1 MKDLSIL
8 DSLITGRVEPH
19 IYAFTTNTIPN
30 YLKVGDTYR
39 PVSKRLSE
47 WREYFPNL
55 EQKFEG
61 SARITDDVY
70 FRDFAV
76 HYFLESEK
84 HRTRLAETDLPEGV
98 YYSREFFR
106 EATVGDVEE
115 AISDINDDYHSKSG
129 KYHYYDATTQLPT
142 TEKYASTGMWFPRP
156 NQQATIDAFK
166 RAVANGR
173 THLLMYAVMRFG
185 KSFTSMCC
193 AKEMGAKLVVVVS
206 AKADVR
212 DEWCK
217 TVESAENFRNE
228 YEFFSSA
235 DLENN
240 YSIITDTLDHPTDP
254 KKVVVFLTLQDL
266 QGENIKDKH
275 AQIFGRKIDL
285 LLVDETHFGARAE
298 KYGAVLRASQG
309 EKLSKEEKYA
319 VEDILESTKEFDVNV
334 TVHLSGTP
342 YRILMSDE
350 FDREQDLIAFYQFTD
365 IVREQE
371 EWDRDNFSK
380 DEPKEEWENP
390 YFGFPQMIRFAFNP
404 NESARKRMAA
414 LRESG
419 MSDAFSALFKPK
431 SVGRAEDGS
440 HKLFVHEQEI
450 LELLEVID
458 GSKEDEELLGFLDYD
473 KIKDGKMCRH
483 IVVVLPYCASCDALE
498 SLIRGNADKF
508 KNLNDYEIINIS
520 GVDNPNR
527 YKKPSDIKRA
537 ISACEAQDKKTITL
551 TVNRM
556 LTGSTVPEW
565 DTMLFLKDTASP
577 QEYDQAVFRL
587 QNQYIKTFVG
597 ENGETIKFNMK
608 PQTLLV
614 DFDPDRVFV
623 MQEQKAQVYNV
634 NTDEAGNSKLR
645 ERIEEELRISPVIVM
660 NKDKIV
666 QITATDILKAVSEYS
681 KTRGVAEETVE
692 IPVDMSLLD
701 IAAIRAAI
709 ERENELGS
717 KAGLTIKGADGDG
730 DDMDTPDDTAP
741 TDTTEATGTPTGTDT
756 QTDEPSTD
764 TTQTEEKAK
773 DAVKQF
779 RSYYARIL
787 FFAFLTKNTVISL
800 SDIINCIDEPNN
812 ARIAR
817 NLGISKVVL
826 EGMLAHADKFVLS
839 RLDYKIHNLNQLSH
853 DDSVE
858 PITRASV
865 SVQKFGKL
873 GESEVITPKHICKD
887 MIDMIDDADLRA
899 VMDRGNKAL
908 DIAGK
913 AGEFALA
920 VFEKYIALGYDKE
933 ALKDA
938 IYTIPTSGITYEFT
952 RMIYEILGLNVDNIA
967 SKFTSY
973 SLLEIKDEDGDI
985 DYTKIAALLRQNKPF
1000 DSITMND
1007 EITEGDEIVNFD
1019 VVVGNPP
1026 YQENI
1031 GGQSNRSL
1039 SKQLYPTMMQMA
1051 ITINPKHLTMI
1062 TPSRWFTGN
1071 AQDRSFVK
1079 LREFVREHNH
1089 FRKITNFLSSSDVF
1103 DGVSVPGGVNY
1114 FLFEPDYSGA
1124 ITFKEVQQKTETCV
1138 ERPLFEDGLEVILPM
1153 NRMISILQKVR
1164 ASDFVSMEEIVTGR
1178 NPFGIPA
1185 NDADLNKEMVEAQD
1199 ESHEISI
1206 LCAYEKI
1213 QFVSRELI
1221 TRNSS
1226 LCDHWKVFTSKM
1238 NGGAGTLLDGKQV
1251 AILGRTFVMGPG
1263 SICSNTLLAVG
1274 DFDNQTEAENLNKYM
1289 NTKFFRFM
1297 LGIKKIAQVLTS
1309 NIYSFVPQQ
1318 NFKNNSDI
1326 TWANGLSDID
1336 KQLYAKYG
1344 LEEEE
1349 IAFIESMIKPME

>member
-61 SARITDDVY
+61 SAKITEDVY

-84 HRTRLAETDLPEGV
+84 RRIRLEPTDLPEGV

-115 AISDINDDYHSKSG
+115 AIADINDDYHSKTG
-129 KYHYYDATTQLPT
+129 RYHYYDAKTQLPT

-212 DEWCK
+212 DEWRK
-217 TVESAENFRNE
+217 TVESAENFRND

-240 YSIITDTLDHPTDP
+240 YSIVTDTLNHPTEP

-275 AQIFGRKIDL
+275 AQIFGRNIDL

-319 VEDILESTKEFDVNV
+319 VEDILESTKELDVNV

-371 EWDRDNFSK
+371 EWDRENFAK

-419 MSDAFSALFKPK
+419 MSDAFSSLFKPK
-431 SVGRAEDGS
+431 SVVKADNGN

-450 LELLEVID
+450 LDLLEVID

-483 IVVVLPYCASCDALE
+483 IVIVLPYCASCDALE
-498 SLIRGNADKF
+498 ALIRNNTDKF
-508 KNLNDYEIINIS
+508 KNLNGYEIINIS

-527 YKKPSDIKRA
+527 YKKPSDIKRT
-537 ISACEAQDKKTITL
+537 ISACEAEGKKTITL

-565 DTMLFLKDTASP
+565 DTMLFLKDTSSP

-587 QNQYIKTFVG
+587 QNQYIKTFVD

-634 NTDEAGNSKLR
+634 NTDEAGNRKLR

-660 NKDKIV
+660 NKDRIV

-681 KTRGVAEETVE
+681 KSRGVAEETVE

-717 KAGLTIKGADGDG
+717 KAGLTIKSADGDG
-730 DDMDTPDDTAP
+730 DDMDTPEDDEP
-741 TDTTEATGTPTGTDT
+741 TDTTGATGTHTGTDT
-756 QTDEPSTD
+756 PTDEPAD
-764 TTQTEEKAK
+764 TAQAEEKTK

-800 SDIINCIDEPNN
+800 SDIIDCIDEPNN

-817 NLGISKVVL
+817 NLGISKTVL

-865 SVQKFGKL
+865 SVQKFG
-873 GESEVITPKHICKD
+873 I
-887 MIDMIDDADLRA
+887 
-899 VMDRGNKAL
+899 
-908 DIAGK
+908 
-913 AGEFALA
+913 
-920 VFEKYIALGYDKE
+920 
-933 ALKDA
+933 
-938 IYTIPTSGITYEFT
+938 
-952 RMIYEILGLNVDNIA
+952 
-967 SKFTSY
+967 
-973 SLLEIKDEDGDI
+973 
-985 DYTKIAALLRQNKPF
+985 
-1000 DSITMND
+1000 
-1007 EITEGDEIVNFD
+1007 
-1019 VVVGNPP
+1019 
-1026 YQENI
+1026 
-1031 GGQSNRSL
+1031 
-1039 SKQLYPTMMQMA
+1039 
-1051 ITINPKHLTMI
+1051 
-1062 TPSRWFTGN
+1062 
-1071 AQDRSFVK
+1071 
-1079 LREFVREHNH
+1079 
-1089 FRKITNFLSSSDVF
+1089 
-1103 DGVSVPGGVNY
+1103 
-1114 FLFEPDYSGA
+1114 
-1124 ITFKEVQQKTETCV
+1124 
-1138 ERPLFEDGLEVILPM
+1138 
-1153 NRMISILQKVR
+1153 
-1164 ASDFVSMEEIVTGR
+1164 
-1178 NPFGIPA
+1178 
-1185 NDADLNKEMVEAQD
+1185 
-1199 ESHEISI
+1199 
-1206 LCAYEKI
+1206 
-1213 QFVSRELI
+1213 
-1221 TRNSS
+1221 
-1226 LCDHWKVFTSKM
+1226 
-1238 NGGAGTLLDGKQV
+1238 
-1251 AILGRTFVMGPG
+1251 
-1263 SICSNTLLAVG
+1263 
-1274 DFDNQTEAENLNKYM
+1274 
-1289 NTKFFRFM
+1289 
-1297 LGIKKIAQVLTS
+1297 
-1309 NIYSFVPQQ
+1309 
-1318 NFKNNSDI
+1318 
-1326 TWANGLSDID
+1326 
-1336 KQLYAKYG
+1336 
-1344 LEEEE
+1344 
-1349 IAFIESMIKPME
+1349 

>member
-8 DSLITGRVEPH
+8 DCLITGRVEPH

-61 SARITDDVY
+61 SARITDNVY

-115 AISDINDDYHSKSG
+115 AIADIHDDYESKSG
-129 KYHYYDATTQLPT
+129 RYHYYDYKTQLPT

-156 NQQATIDAFK
+156 NQQATINTFK

-212 DEWCK
+212 DEWRK

-275 AQIFGRKIDL
+275 TQIFGRKIDL

-431 SVGRAEDGS
+431 SVGRADDGS

-483 IVVVLPYCASCDALE
+483 IVIVLPYCASCDALE
-498 SLIRGNADKF
+498 ALIRNNADKF
-508 KNLNDYEIINIS
+508 KNLNGYEIINIS

-527 YKKPSDIKRA
+527 YKKPGDIKRA
-537 ISACEAQDKKTITL
+537 ISACEAQGKKTITL

-565 DTMLFLKDTASP
+565 DTMLFLKDTSSP

-587 QNQYIKTFVG
+587 QNQYIKTFVD

-614 DFDPDRVFV
+614 DFDPDRVFY

-692 IPVDMSLLD
+692 IPVDMSLLNID
-701 IAAIRAAI
+701 AIRAAI
-709 ERENELGS
+709 ERENKLGS

-730 DDMDTPDDTAP
+730 DDMDTPEDDEL
-741 TDTTEATGTPTGTDT
+741 TDTTGATGTPTGTNT
-756 QTDEPSTD
+756 PTDEPATD
-764 TTQTEEKAK
+764 TTQAEEKTK

-800 SDIINCIDEPNN
+800 SDIIDCIDEPNN

-826 EGMLAHADKFVLS
+826 QGMLENADKFVLS

-858 PITRASV
+858 PIKRASV

-899 VMDRGNKAL
+899 VMDGGSKVL

-913 AGEFALA
+913 AGEFALV

-973 SLLEIKDEDGDI
+973 SLLEVKDEDGDI
-985 DYTKIAALLRQNKPF
+985 DYAKIAALLRQNKPF

-1019 VVVGNPP
+1019 VVLGNPP
-1026 YQENI
+1026 YQVSDGGAQASARPIYHNFVDISKKVEPSFMSLIMPTRWYAGGKGLDEFRNDMLNDTSIAELHDFLHPEEVFPDTNNRGGVCYLLWDHKNTDENSDVRVVSHQGEGVITTATRKLKYRDLDIFIRYSQAIDILEKIFADEDIDTLNNHISAAKAFGFRTFFINDPKFRKTNSGLKNPVVCYGRGGNVGYVEDEEITSHREWIGNWKVYVPESNNI
-1031 GGQSNRSL
+1031 GTELNDDNQN
-1039 SKQLYPTMMQMA
+1039 
-1051 ITINPKHLTMI
+1051 
-1062 TPSRWFTGN
+1062 
-1071 AQDRSFVK
+1071 SFV
-1079 LREFVREHNH
+1079 
-1089 FRKITNFLSSSDVF
+1089 
-1103 DGVSVPGGVNY
+1103 
-1114 FLFEPDYSGA
+1114 GA
-1124 ITFKEVQQKTETCV
+1124 PKTICTETYLV
-1138 ERPLFEDGLEVILPM
+1138 VG
-1153 NRMISILQKVR
+1153 
-1164 ASDFVSMEEIVTGR
+1164 
-1178 NPFGIPA
+1178 
-1185 NDADLNKEMVEAQD
+1185 ADLNLNEEMANNLSEYLRTRFARFLL
-1199 ESHEISI
+1199 SLAKISQHGTGKT
-1206 LCAYEKI
+1206 Y
-1213 QFVSRELI
+1213 QFVPVQDFSRAWTDE
-1221 TRNSS
+1221 
-1226 LCDHWKVFTSKM
+1226 D
-1238 NGGAGTLLDGKQV
+1238 
-1251 AILGRTFVMGPG
+1251 
-1263 SICSNTLLAVG
+1263 
-1274 DFDNQTEAENLNKYM
+1274 
-1289 NTKFFRFM
+1289 
-1297 LGIKKIAQVLTS
+1297 
-1309 NIYSFVPQQ
+1309 
-1318 NFKNNSDI
+1318 
-1326 TWANGLSDID
+1326 
-1336 KQLYAKYG
+1336 LYAKYG
-1344 LEEEE
+1344 LTEEE

>member
-76 HYFLESEK
+76 HYFLEAEK
-84 HRTRLAETDLPEGV
+84 HRIRLQETDLPEGV

-106 EATVGDVEE
+106 EATVGDVKD
-115 AISDINDDYHSKSG
+115 AIADIHDDYASKSG

-142 TEKYASTGMWFPRP
+142 TEKYASTGEWFPRP
-156 NQQATIDAFK
+156 NQQTTIDAFK
-166 RAVANGR
+166 RAVDNGR

-212 DEWCK
+212 DEWRK
-217 TVESAENFRNE
+217 TVESAENFRND

-240 YSIITDTLDHPTDP
+240 YSIVTDTLDHPTDP

-298 KYGAVLRASQG
+298 KYGAVLRSSQG

-371 EWDRDNFSK
+371 EWDRDNFAN

-431 SVGRAEDGS
+431 SVVKADNGN

-450 LELLEVID
+450 LDLLEVID

-483 IVVVLPYCASCDALE
+483 IVIVLPYCASCDALE
-498 SLIRGNADKF
+498 ALIRGNADKF

-537 ISACEAQDKKTITL
+537 ISTCEAEGKKTITL

-565 DTMLFLKDTASP
+565 DTMLFLKDTSSP

-587 QNQYIKTFVG
+587 QNQYIKTFVD

-681 KTRGVAEETVE
+681 KSRGVAEETVE

-701 IAAIRAAI
+701 IDAIRAAI

-730 DDMDTPDDTAP
+730 DDMDTPDDTDP
-741 TDTTEATGTPTGTDT
+741 TDTTGATGTTTGTDT
-756 QTDEPSTD
+756 QTDEPAD
-764 TTQTEEKAK
+764 TTQTEEKTK

-800 SDIINCIDEPNN
+800 SDIIDCIDEPNN

-817 NLGISKVVL
+817 NLGISKNVL
-826 EGMLAHADKFVLS
+826 EGILTHADKFVLS

-853 DDSVE
+853 DDTVD
-858 PITRASV
+858 PVTRASV

-887 MIDMIDDADLRA
+887 MIGMVDESDLRA
-899 VMDRGNKAL
+899 VMDSGNKVL

-920 VFEKYIALGYDKE
+920 VFEKYIAMGYNKD

-967 SKFTSY
+967 TKFTSY
-973 SLLEIKDEDGDI
+973 SLLNVKDEDDDI
-985 DYTKIAALLRQNKPF
+985 DYTKIAALLKQNKPF
-1000 DSITMND
+1000 DTITMND
-1007 EITEGDEIVNFD
+1007 EIAEEDEIVKFD
-1019 VVVGNPP
+1019 IVVGNPP
-1026 YQENI
+1026 YQLKDGS
-1031 GGQSNRSL
+1031 GGTNDAPIYQHFVESAHAVNPIISTLIMPSKWFTSGREHLLGEFRHKMLNNRSIQNMVVY
-1039 SKQLYPTMMQMA
+1039 S
-1051 ITINPKHLTMI
+1051 
-1062 TPSRWFTGN
+1062 
-1071 AQDRSFVK
+1071 D
-1079 LREFVREHNH
+1079 
-1089 FRKITNFLSSSDVF
+1089 FRDIFPDVNIK
-1103 DGVSVPGGVNY
+1103 GGLCYYQYNSN
-1114 FLFEPDYSGA
+1114 YSGDCSYKLIQGGKSSVCSRRLNEYDVLIQNPTLAA
-1124 ITFKEVQQKTETCV
+1124 IVKKISN
-1138 ERPLFEDGLEVILPM
+1138 FENEGVGSVASI
-1153 NRMISILQKVR
+1153 ISN
-1164 ASDFVSMEEIVTGR
+1164 DT
-1178 NPFGIPA
+1178 PFGIPTNPA
-1185 NDADLNKEMVEAQD
+1185 TSKKNPYNVFNNISDDHNTQLFYLDKAKRKIAFINRNDVKKNAQDIDFYKVFIPAAYGAGEDFPHQIVGRPEYAEPNSVCSQTYLYATFQSEEEAKNFISYLKTKVFRALVWACRIEQHLPNKTYRFVPLQDFSRPWTDAD
-1199 ESHEISI
+1199 
-1206 LCAYEKI
+1206 
-1213 QFVSRELI
+1213 
-1221 TRNSS
+1221 
-1226 LCDHWKVFTSKM
+1226 
-1238 NGGAGTLLDGKQV
+1238 
-1251 AILGRTFVMGPG
+1251 
-1263 SICSNTLLAVG
+1263 
-1274 DFDNQTEAENLNKYM
+1274 
-1289 NTKFFRFM
+1289 
-1297 LGIKKIAQVLTS
+1297 
-1309 NIYSFVPQQ
+1309 
-1318 NFKNNSDI
+1318 
-1326 TWANGLSDID
+1326 
-1336 KQLYAKYG
+1336 LYAKYG
-1344 LEEEE
+1344 LTEEE

>member
-1 MKDLSIL
+1 MKDLSVL

-61 SARITDDVY
+61 SAKITDDVY

-84 HRTRLAETDLPEGV
+84 HRTRLAETELPEGV
-98 YYSREFFR
+98 YFSREFFK
-106 EATVGDVEE
+106 EATLGDVEE
-115 AISDINDDYHSKSG
+115 AIADINEDYHSKLG

-142 TEKYASTGMWFPRP
+142 VEKYASTGMWFPRP

-212 DEWCK
+212 DEWRK

-275 AQIFGRKIDL
+275 AQVFGRKIDL

-298 KYGAVLRASQG
+298 KYGAVLRTSQG

-319 VEDILESTKEFDVNV
+319 VEDVLESTKEFDVNV

-419 MSDAFSALFKPK
+419 MLDAFSALFKPK
-431 SVGRAEDGS
+431 SVGRAENGS

-458 GSKEDEELLGFLDYD
+458 GSKEDEELLGFLDYE

-498 SLIRGNADKF
+498 ALIRGNADKF
-508 KNLNDYEIINIS
+508 KNLNGYEIINIS

-537 ISACEAQDKKTITL
+537 ISACEAQGKKTITL

-565 DTMLFLKDTASP
+565 DTMLFLKDTSSP

-587 QNQYIKTFVG
+587 QNQYIREYVGDDGKT
-597 ENGETIKFNMK
+597 IRYNMK
-608 PQTLLV
+608 PQTILV

-692 IPVDMSLLD
+692 IPVDMSLLNID
-701 IAAIRAAI
+701 AIRAAI

-730 DDMDTPDDTAP
+730 DDMDTPDDSAP
-741 TDTTEATGTPTGTDT
+741 TDTTGATGTPAGTDT
-756 QTDEPSTD
+756 PTDEPSTD
-764 TTQTEEKAK
+764 TTQAEEKTK

-800 SDIINCIDEPNN
+800 SDIIDCIDEPNN

-817 NLGISKVVL
+817 NLGINKIVL

-899 VMDRGNKAL
+899 VMDSGNKVL
-908 DIAGK
+908 DIASK

-920 VFEKYIALGYDKE
+920 VFEKYITLGYDKE
-933 ALKDA
+933 TLKNA

-985 DYTKIAALLRQNKPF
+985 DYPKIAALLRQNKPF
-1000 DSITMND
+1000 DNITMTD
-1007 EITEGDEIVNFD
+1007 EIREGDEIVNFD
-1019 VVVGNPP
+1019 VVLGNPP
-1026 YQENI
+1026 YQVSD
-1031 GGQSNRSL
+1031 GGAQASARPIYHNFVDISKKVEPSFMSLIMPTRWYAGGKGLDEFRNDMLNDTSIAELHDFLHPEEVFPDTNNRGGVCYL
-1039 SKQLYPTMMQMA
+1039 LWDH
-1051 ITINPKHLTMI
+1051 KHEKTDSDVRI
-1062 TPSRWFTGN
+1062 VSHEGN
-1071 AQDRSFVK
+1071 GVVKTSTRK
-1079 LREFVREHNH
+1079 LRYKDLDIFIRN
-1089 FRKITNFLSSSDVF
+1089 S
-1103 DGVSVPGGVNY
+1103 
-1114 FLFEPDYSGA
+1114 A
-1124 ITFKEVQQKTETCV
+1124 A
-1138 ERPLFEDGLEVILPM
+1138 
-1153 NRMISILQKVR
+1153 ISILNKVIV
-1164 ASDFVSMEEIVTGR
+1164 DETVDTMEHHISPR
-1178 NPFGIPA
+1178 RPFGLDGNFIKTADFKKEATGMTDPVKCYGKAKTVGYVERSNIP
-1185 NDADLNKEMVEAQD
+1185 
-1199 ESHEISI
+1199 SHTEWID
-1206 LCAYEKI
+1206 K
-1213 QFVSRELI
+1213 
-1221 TRNSS
+1221 
-1226 LCDHWKVFTSKM
+1226 WKVFMPYANNIGTELNDDNQNTFVVAPKSICTETFLIAGMDMDLDEASATNLSNYLRTRFARFLLSMAKISQHGTSK
-1238 NGGAGTLLDGKQV
+1238 TY
-1251 AILGRTFVMGPG
+1251 R
-1263 SICSNTLLAVG
+1263 
-1274 DFDNQTEAENLNKYM
+1274 
-1289 NTKFFRFM
+1289 
-1297 LGIKKIAQVLTS
+1297 
-1309 NIYSFVPQQ
+1309 FVPTQD
-1318 NFKNNSDI
+1318 FSRAWTDE
-1326 TWANGLSDID
+1326 D
-1336 KQLYAKYG
+1336 LYAKYG
-1344 LEEEE
+1344 LTEEE

>member
-30 YLKVGDTYR
+30 CLKVGDTYR
-39 PVSKRLSE
+39 PVSKRLNE
-47 WREYFPNL
+47 WRDHFPNL
-55 EQKFEG
+55 EKKFEG
-61 SARITDDVY
+61 SAKITDDVY

-76 HYFLESEK
+76 HQFLETDRD
-84 HRTRLAETDLPEGV
+84 RTRLQSEELPAGI
-98 YYSREFFR
+98 YYSKEFFKAATVDDVR
-106 EATVGDVEE
+106 EAIE
-115 AISDINDDYHSKSG
+115 DINEDYREKAG

-212 DEWCK
+212 DEWRK
-217 TVESAENFRNE
+217 TVESAENFRND

-254 KKVVVFLTLQDL
+254 KNVVVFLTLQDL

-275 AQIFGRKIDL
+275 TQIFGRKIDL

-319 VEDILESTKEFDVNV
+319 VEDVLESTKEFDVNV

-365 IVREQE
+365 IVCEQE

-380 DEPKEEWENP
+380 DEPKDEWENP

-431 SVGRAEDGS
+431 SIGRVDDGS
-440 HKLFVHEQEI
+440 HKLFVHGQEI

-458 GSKEDEELLGFLDYD
+458 GSKEDEELLGFLDYE

-498 SLIRGNADKF
+498 ALIRGNTDKF

-537 ISACEAQDKKTITL
+537 ISACEAQGKKTITL

-565 DTMLFLKDTASP
+565 DTMLFLKDTSSP

-587 QNQYIKTFVG
+587 QNQYIREYVGDDGKT
-597 ENGETIKFNMK
+597 IRYNMK
-608 PQTLLV
+608 PQTILV

-681 KTRGVAEETVE
+681 KSRGVAEETVE
-692 IPVDMSLLD
+692 IPVDISLLD

-730 DDMDTPDDTAP
+730 DDMDTPDDN
-741 TDTTEATGTPTGTDT
+741 E
-756 QTDEPSTD
+756 STD
-764 TTQTEEKAK
+764 TTGGTDTATGTDSPTDEPADTTQAEEKTK

-800 SDIINCIDEPNN
+800 SDIIDCIDEPNN

-826 EGMLAHADKFVLS
+826 QGMLENADKFVLS

-887 MIDMIDDADLRA
+887 MIDMIEDADLRA
-899 VMDRGNKAL
+899 VMDSGSKVL

-973 SLLEIKDEDGDI
+973 SLLEVKDEDGDI
-985 DYTKIAALLRQNKPF
+985 DYPKIAALLRQNKPF
-1000 DSITMND
+1000 DNITMND
-1007 EITEGDEIVNFD
+1007 EIREGDEIVNFD
-1019 VVVGNPP
+1019 VVLGNPP
-1026 YQENI
+1026 YQVSD
-1031 GGQSNRSL
+1031 GGAQASARPIYHNFVDISKKVEPSFMSLIMPTRWYAGGKGLDEFRNDMLNDTSIAELHDFLHPEEVFPDTNNRGGVCYL
-1039 SKQLYPTMMQMA
+1039 LWDH
-1051 ITINPKHLTMI
+1051 KHEKTDSDVRI
-1062 TPSRWFTGN
+1062 VSHEGN
-1071 AQDRSFVK
+1071 GVVKTSTRK
-1079 LREFVREHNH
+1079 LRYKDLDIFIRNSE
-1089 FRKITNFLSSSDVF
+1089 
-1103 DGVSVPGGVNY
+1103 
-1114 FLFEPDYSGA
+1114 A
-1124 ITFKEVQQKTETCV
+1124 
-1138 ERPLFEDGLEVILPM
+1138 
-1153 NRMISILQKVR
+1153 ISILNKVIVDETVDTMEHHISPR
-1164 ASDFVSMEEIVTGR
+1164 RPFGLDGNFIKTADFKKEVTGMTDPVKCYGKAKTVGYVER
-1178 NPFGIPA
+1178 SNIP
-1185 NDADLNKEMVEAQD
+1185 
-1199 ESHEISI
+1199 SHTEWID
-1206 LCAYEKI
+1206 K
-1213 QFVSRELI
+1213 
-1221 TRNSS
+1221 
-1226 LCDHWKVFTSKM
+1226 WKVFMPYANNIGTELNDDNQNTFVVAPKSICTETFLIAGMDMDLDEASATNLSNYLRTRFARFLLSMAKISQHGTSK
-1238 NGGAGTLLDGKQV
+1238 TY
-1251 AILGRTFVMGPG
+1251 R
-1263 SICSNTLLAVG
+1263 
-1274 DFDNQTEAENLNKYM
+1274 
-1289 NTKFFRFM
+1289 
-1297 LGIKKIAQVLTS
+1297 
-1309 NIYSFVPQQ
+1309 FVPTQD
-1318 NFKNNSDI
+1318 FSRAWTDE
-1326 TWANGLSDID
+1326 D
-1336 KQLYAKYG
+1336 LYAKYG
-1344 LEEEE
+1344 LTEEE

>member
-1 MKDLSIL
+1 MKDLSAL

-39 PVSKRLSE
+39 PVSKRLDE
-47 WREYFPNL
+47 WRDHFPNL
-55 EQKFEG
+55 EKKFEG
-61 SARITDDVY
+61 SAKITDDVY

-76 HYFLESEK
+76 HQFLETDRD
-84 HRTRLAETDLPEGV
+84 RTRLQSEELPAGV
-98 YYSREFFR
+98 YYSKEFFKAATVDDVR
-106 EATVGDVEE
+106 EAIE
-115 AISDINDDYHSKSG
+115 DINEDYREKAG
-129 KYHYYDATTQLPT
+129 KYHYYNATTQLPT

-156 NQQATIDAFK
+156 NQQATVDAFK
-166 RAVANGR
+166 QAVNNGR

-193 AKEMGAKLVVVVS
+193 AKEMGANFVVVVS
-206 AKADVR
+206 AKADVK
-212 DEWCK
+212 DEWRK

-240 YSIITDTLDHPTDP
+240 YSIVSDTLDNPTNP

-319 VEDILESTKEFDVNV
+319 IEDILESTKEFDVSV
-334 TVHLSGTP
+334 TIHLSGTP

-365 IVREQE
+365 IVREQQ
-371 EWDRDNFSK
+371 EWDKENLSQ

-431 SVGRAEDGS
+431 SIGKAEDGN

-458 GSKEDEELLGFLDYD
+458 GSKEDEQLLGFLDYD
-473 KIKDGKMCRH
+473 KIKDGKMCQH
-483 IVVVLPYCASCDALE
+483 IVIVLPYCAACDALE
-498 SLIRGNADKF
+498 ALIKNNAGAF
-508 KNLNDYEIINIS
+508 KNFNNYEIINIS

-537 ISACEAQDKKTITL
+537 ISKCEAEGKKTITL

-565 DTMLFLKDTASP
+565 DTMLFLKDTSSP

-587 QNQYIKTFVG
+587 QNQYIKEYVG
-597 ENGETIKFNMK
+597 DDGKTIKFNMK

-623 MQEQKAQVYNV
+623 MQGQKAQVYNV
-634 NTDEAGNSKLR
+634 NTDETGNSKLC
-645 ERIEEELRISPVIVM
+645 ERIEEELSISPIIVM
-660 NKDKIV
+660 NKDKIT
-666 QITATDILKAVSEYS
+666 QIEATDIMKAVSEYS

-692 IPVDMSLLD
+692 IPVDLSLLD
-701 IAAIRAAI
+701 IDAIRVAI

-717 KAGLTIKGADGDG
+717 KAGLTIKGADGNG
-730 DDMDTPDDTAP
+730 DDIETPEDIVTTDNPPETDVPAETDEQTDTPADTKPA
-741 TDTTEATGTPTGTDT
+741 
-756 QTDEPSTD
+756 
-764 TTQTEEKAK
+764 EEKGK
-773 DAVKQF
+773 DTVKQF

-787 FFAFLTKNTVISL
+787 FFAFLTKNRIISL
-800 SDIINCIDEPNN
+800 RDIIACIDEPNN

-817 NLGISKVVL
+817 NLGISKTVL
-826 EGMLAHADKFVLS
+826 EGILAHADRFVINN
-839 RLDYKIHNLNQLSH
+839 LDNKILNLNQLSH

-887 MIDMIDDADLRA
+887 MIGMIDEADLRA
-899 VMDRGNKAL
+899 VIDSGNKVL

-920 VFEKYIALGYDKE
+920 VFEKYIAMGYDKD
-933 ALKDA
+933 ALKDV
-938 IYTIPTSGITYEFT
+938 IYAIPTSGITYEFT

-967 SKFTSY
+967 SKFNSY
-973 SLLEIKDEDGDI
+973 SLLEVKDEDGDI
-985 DYTKIAALLRQNKPF
+985 DYERIASLLRQNKPF
-1000 DSITMND
+1000 DSITMSD
-1007 EITEGDEIVNFD
+1007 EIAEGDEIVNFD
-1019 VVVGNPP
+1019 VVLGNPP
-1026 YQENI
+1026 YQVSDGGAQASARPIYHNFVDISKKVEPSFMSLIMPTRWYAGGKGLDEFRNDMLNDTSIAELHDFLHPEEVFPDTNNRGGVCYLLWDHKNTDENSDVRVVSHQGEGVVTTATRKLKYRELDIFIRYSQAIDILEKIFAEENVDTLNNHISAAKAFGFRTFFINDPKFRKTNSGLKDPVVCYGRGGSVGYVEDEEVTSHREWIGNWKVYIPESNNI
-1031 GGQSNRSL
+1031 GTELNDDNQN
-1039 SKQLYPTMMQMA
+1039 
-1051 ITINPKHLTMI
+1051 
-1062 TPSRWFTGN
+1062 
-1071 AQDRSFVK
+1071 SFV
-1079 LREFVREHNH
+1079 
-1089 FRKITNFLSSSDVF
+1089 
-1103 DGVSVPGGVNY
+1103 
-1114 FLFEPDYSGA
+1114 GA
-1124 ITFKEVQQKTETCV
+1124 PKTICTETYLV
-1138 ERPLFEDGLEVILPM
+1138 VG
-1153 NRMISILQKVR
+1153 
-1164 ASDFVSMEEIVTGR
+1164 
-1178 NPFGIPA
+1178 
-1185 NDADLNKEMVEAQD
+1185 ADLNLD
-1199 ESHEISI
+1199 ETMANNLSEYLRTRFARFLLSLAKISQHGTGKT
-1206 LCAYEKI
+1206 Y
-1213 QFVSRELI
+1213 QFVPVQ
-1221 TRNSS
+1221 
-1226 LCDHWKVFTSKM
+1226 DFSK
-1238 NGGAGTLLDGKQV
+1238 AWTD
-1251 AILGRTFVMGPG
+1251 
-1263 SICSNTLLAVG
+1263 
-1274 DFDNQTEAENLNKYM
+1274 AE
-1289 NTKFFRFM
+1289 
-1297 LGIKKIAQVLTS
+1297 
-1309 NIYSFVPQQ
+1309 
-1318 NFKNNSDI
+1318 
-1326 TWANGLSDID
+1326 
-1336 KQLYAKYG
+1336 LYAKYR
-1344 LEEEE
+1344 LTEEE

>member
-61 SARITDDVY
+61 SAKITEDVY
-70 FRDFAV
+70 FRDFVV

-84 HRTRLAETDLPEGV
+84 RRIRLESTDLPEGV

-115 AISDINDDYHSKSG
+115 AIADINEDYHSKTG
-129 KYHYYDATTQLPT
+129 RYHYYDAKTQLPT
-142 TEKYASTGMWFPRP
+142 TEKYASTGTWFPRP

-166 RAVANGR
+166 RAVDNGR

-212 DEWCK
+212 DEWRK
-217 TVESAENFRNE
+217 TVESAENFRND
-228 YEFFSSA
+228 YEFLSSA

-240 YSIITDTLDHPTDP
+240 YSIVTDTLDHPTDP

-371 EWDRDNFSK
+371 EWDRDNFAK

-431 SVGRAEDGS
+431 SVVRADNGN

-483 IVVVLPYCASCDALE
+483 IVIVLPYCASCDALE
-498 SLIRGNADKF
+498 ALIRGNADKF

-520 GVDNPNR
+520 GVDNPSR

-537 ISACEAQDKKTITL
+537 ISACEAEGKKTITL

-565 DTMLFLKDTASP
+565 DTMLFLKDTSSP

-587 QNQYIKTFVG
+587 QNQYIKTFVD

-660 NKDKIV
+660 NKDRIV
-666 QITATDILKAVSEYS
+666 RITATDILKAVSEYS
-681 KTRGVAEETVE
+681 KSRGVAEETVE

-701 IAAIRAAI
+701 IDAIRAAI

-730 DDMDTPDDTAP
+730 VDMDTPDDTDP
-741 TDTTEATGTPTGTDT
+741 TNTTGETGSPTGTDT
-756 QTDEPSTD
+756 PTDEPAG
-764 TTQTEEKAK
+764 TTQAEEKTK

-899 VMDRGNKAL
+899 VMDSGNKVL

-920 VFEKYIALGYDKE
+920 VFEKYISLGYDKE
-933 ALKDA
+933 VLKDA

-952 RMIYEILGLNVDNIA
+952 RMIYEILDLSVDNIA
-967 SKFTSY
+967 SKFNSY
-973 SLLEIKDEDGDI
+973 SLLDVKDEDGDI
-985 DYTKIAALLRQNKPF
+985 DYTKIAALLKQNKPF
-1000 DSITMND
+1000 DTITMND
-1007 EITEGDEIVNFD
+1007 EIAEGDEIVNFD
-1019 VVVGNPP
+1019 IVVGNPP
-1026 YQENI
+1026 YQLKDGS
-1031 GGQSNRSL
+1031 GGTNDAPIYQHFVESAHAVNPKISTLIMPSKWFTSGREHLLGEFRQKMLNNRSIQNMVVY
-1039 SKQLYPTMMQMA
+1039 S
-1051 ITINPKHLTMI
+1051 
-1062 TPSRWFTGN
+1062 
-1071 AQDRSFVK
+1071 D
-1079 LREFVREHNH
+1079 
-1089 FRKITNFLSSSDVF
+1089 FRDIFPDVNIK
-1103 DGVSVPGGVNY
+1103 GGLCYYQYNSN
-1114 FLFEPDYSGA
+1114 YSGDCSYKLIQGGKSSVCSRRLNEYDVLIQNPTLAA
-1124 ITFKEVQQKTETCV
+1124 IVKKISNFDN
-1138 ERPLFEDGLEVILPM
+1138 EDVGSVASI
-1153 NRMISILQKVR
+1153 ISN
-1164 ASDFVSMEEIVTGR
+1164 DT
-1178 NPFGIPA
+1178 PFGIPTNPA
-1185 NDADLNKEMVEAQD
+1185 TSKKNPYDVFNNASDDHNTQLFYLDKAKRKIAYINRNDVKKNAQDIDFHKVFIPAAYGAGEDFPHQIVGRPEYAEPNSVCSQTYLYATFRSEEEAKNFISYLKTKVFRALVWACRIEQHLPNKTYRFVPLQDFSKPWTDAD
-1199 ESHEISI
+1199 
-1206 LCAYEKI
+1206 
-1213 QFVSRELI
+1213 
-1221 TRNSS
+1221 
-1226 LCDHWKVFTSKM
+1226 
-1238 NGGAGTLLDGKQV
+1238 
-1251 AILGRTFVMGPG
+1251 
-1263 SICSNTLLAVG
+1263 
-1274 DFDNQTEAENLNKYM
+1274 
-1289 NTKFFRFM
+1289 
-1297 LGIKKIAQVLTS
+1297 
-1309 NIYSFVPQQ
+1309 
-1318 NFKNNSDI
+1318 
-1326 TWANGLSDID
+1326 
-1336 KQLYAKYG
+1336 LYAKYE
-1344 LEEEE
+1344 LTEEE

>member
-61 SARITDDVY
+61 SAKITEDVY

-84 HRTRLAETDLPEGV
+84 RRIRLEPTDLPEGV

-115 AISDINDDYHSKSG
+115 AIADINDDYHSKTG
-129 KYHYYDATTQLPT
+129 RYHYYDAKTQLPT

-212 DEWCK
+212 DEWRK
-217 TVESAENFRNE
+217 TVESAENFRND

-240 YSIITDTLDHPTDP
+240 YSIVTDTLNHPTKP

-371 EWDRDNFSK
+371 EWDRDNFAK

-431 SVGRAEDGS
+431 SVVRADNGN

-498 SLIRGNADKF
+498 ALIRGNADKF

-537 ISACEAQDKKTITL
+537 ISACEAEGKKTITL

-565 DTMLFLKDTASP
+565 DTMLFLKDTSSP

-587 QNQYIKTFVG
+587 QNQYIKTFVD

-681 KTRGVAEETVE
+681 KSRGVAEETVE

-730 DDMDTPDDTAP
+730 YDMDTPDDTDL
-741 TDTTEATGTPTGTDT
+741 TVTTGATGTTTGTDT
-756 QTDEPSTD
+756 QTDEPAD
-764 TTQTEEKAK
+764 TTQTEEKTK

-800 SDIINCIDEPNN
+800 SDIIDCIDEPNN

-817 NLGISKVVL
+817 NLGISKNVL
-826 EGMLAHADKFVLS
+826 EGILTHADKFVLS

-853 DDSVE
+853 DDTVD
-858 PITRASV
+858 PVTRASV

-887 MIDMIDDADLRA
+887 MIDMIDGTDLRA
-899 VMDRGNKAL
+899 VMDSGNKVL

-920 VFEKYIALGYDKE
+920 VFEKYIAMGYDKE

-973 SLLEIKDEDGDI
+973 SLLDVKNEDDDI
-985 DYTKIAALLRQNKPF
+985 DYTKVAALLKQNKPF
-1000 DSITMND
+1000 DTITMND
-1007 EITEGDEIVNFD
+1007 EIVEGDEKVNFD
-1019 VVVGNPP
+1019 IVVGNPP
-1026 YQENI
+1026 YQLKDGS
-1031 GGQSNRSL
+1031 GGTNDAPIYQHFVESAHAVNPKISTLIMPSKWFTSGREHLLGEFRQKMLNNRSIQNMVVY
-1039 SKQLYPTMMQMA
+1039 S
-1051 ITINPKHLTMI
+1051 
-1062 TPSRWFTGN
+1062 
-1071 AQDRSFVK
+1071 D
-1079 LREFVREHNH
+1079 
-1089 FRKITNFLSSSDVF
+1089 FRDIFPDVNIK
-1103 DGVSVPGGVNY
+1103 GGLCYYQYNSN
-1114 FLFEPDYSGA
+1114 YSGDCSYKLIQGGKSSVCSRRLNEYDVLIQNPILAA
-1124 ITFKEVQQKTETCV
+1124 IVKKISNFDN
-1138 ERPLFEDGLEVILPM
+1138 EDVGSVASI
-1153 NRMISILQKVR
+1153 ISN
-1164 ASDFVSMEEIVTGR
+1164 DT
-1178 NPFGIPA
+1178 PFGIPTNPA
-1185 NDADLNKEMVEAQD
+1185 TSKKNPYDVFNNASDDHNTQLFYLDKAKRKIAYINRNDVKKNAQDIDFHKVFIPAAYGAGEDFPHQIVGRPEYAEPNSVCSQTYLYATFRSEEEAKNFISYLKTKVFRALVWACRIEQHLPNKTYRFVPLQDFSKPWTDAD
-1199 ESHEISI
+1199 
-1206 LCAYEKI
+1206 
-1213 QFVSRELI
+1213 
-1221 TRNSS
+1221 
-1226 LCDHWKVFTSKM
+1226 
-1238 NGGAGTLLDGKQV
+1238 
-1251 AILGRTFVMGPG
+1251 
-1263 SICSNTLLAVG
+1263 
-1274 DFDNQTEAENLNKYM
+1274 
-1289 NTKFFRFM
+1289 
-1297 LGIKKIAQVLTS
+1297 
-1309 NIYSFVPQQ
+1309 
-1318 NFKNNSDI
+1318 
-1326 TWANGLSDID
+1326 
-1336 KQLYAKYG
+1336 LYAKYE
-1344 LEEEE
+1344 LTEEE

>member
-61 SARITDDVY
+61 SAKITDDVY

-84 HRTRLAETDLPEGV
+84 CRIRLEPTDLPEGV
-98 YYSREFFR
+98 YYSKEFFR

-115 AISDINDDYHSKSG
+115 AIADINDDYHSKTG
-129 KYHYYDATTQLPT
+129 RYHYYDAKTQLPT

-166 RAVANGR
+166 KAVANGR
-173 THLLMYAVMRFG
+173 THMLMYAVMRFG

-212 DEWCK
+212 DEWRK
-217 TVESAENFRNE
+217 TVESAENFRND

-350 FDREQDLIAFYQFTD
+350 FDREKDLIAFYQFTD

-371 EWDRDNFSK
+371 EWDRDNFAK

-404 NESARKRMAA
+404 NESTRKRMAA
-414 LRESG
+414 LREYG

-431 SVGRAEDGS
+431 SVSKAENGS

-498 SLIRGNADKF
+498 ALIKGNADKF

-537 ISACEAQDKKTITL
+537 ISTCEAQEKKTITL

-565 DTMLFLKDTASP
+565 DTMLFLKDTSSP
-577 QEYDQAVFRL
+577 QEYDQAIFRL
-587 QNQYIKTFVG
+587 QNQYIKTFVD
-597 ENGETIKFNMK
+597 ENGEMIKFNMK

-614 DFDPDRVFV
+614 DFDPHRVFV
-623 MQEQKAQVYNV
+623 MQEQKAQIYNV

-666 QITATDILKAVSEYS
+666 QIKATDILKAVSEYS

-701 IAAIRAAI
+701 IDEIRAAI

-730 DDMDTPDDTAP
+730 NDMDTPDDTDP
-741 TDTTEATGTPTGTDT
+741 TDTTGETGKTTGTET
-756 QTDEPSTD
+756 QTDEPDD
-764 TTQTEEKAK
+764 TSQTEEKGK

-787 FFAFLTKNTVISL
+787 FFSFLTKNVVISL
-800 SDIINCIDEPNN
+800 SDIIDCIDEPNN
-812 ARIAR
+812 SRIAR
-817 NLGISKVVL
+817 NLGISKPVL
-826 EGMLAHADKFVLS
+826 DGILEHADKFVLS
-839 RLDYKIHNLNQLSH
+839 RLDYKIQNLNQLSH

-887 MIDMIDDADLRA
+887 MINMIDDADLKA
-899 VMDRGNKAL
+899 VMDKGNKVL

-920 VFEKYIALGYDKE
+920 IFEKYIALGYDKE
-933 ALKDA
+933 TLKDA

-952 RMIYEILGLNVDNIA
+952 RMIYEILGLNVNNIA
-967 SKFTSY
+967 TKFNSY
-973 SLLEIKDEDGDI
+973 RLLDVKNEDNDI
-985 DYTKIAALLRQNKPF
+985 DYAKVAMLLRQNKPF
-1000 DSITMND
+1000 DTITMND
-1007 EITEGDEIVNFD
+1007 EITEGDEMVNFD

-1026 YQENI
+1026 YHEIISSNTANKSLGKELFPNFMLLSNI
-1031 GGQSNRSL
+1031 VSSRYTSL
-1039 SKQLYPTMMQMA
+1039 
-1051 ITINPKHLTMI
+1051 I
-1062 TPSRWFTGN
+1062 TPSKWFTGDG
-1071 AQDRSFVK
+1071 QDRSFPP
-1079 LREFVREHNH
+1079 LREHYKENAH
-1089 FRKITNFLSSSDVF
+1089 FKKYYHFGNGEEIFPDITVGSIS
-1103 DGVSVPGGVNY
+1103 Y
-1114 FLFEPDYSGA
+1114 FLYDEEYTGN
-1124 ITFKEVQQKTETCV
+1124 V
-1138 ERPLFEDGLEVILPM
+1138 EFHNCGKNNSVLSRPLFEEGFDVILSM
-1153 NRMISILQKVR
+1153 NEMVDIIKKITDTPGFESLQ
-1164 ASDFVSMEEIVTGR
+1164 AITYGR
-1178 NPFGIPA
+1178 NAFGILGKDIE
-1185 NDADLNKEMVEAQD
+1185 NDQFSSSEYFEGSVEIRCKYEKMRYVSLEKITKNKELVN
-1199 ESHEISI
+1199 
-1206 LCAYEKI
+1206 
-1213 QFVSRELI
+1213 R
-1221 TRNSS
+1221 
-1226 LCDHWKVFTSKM
+1226 WKVFTSKG
-1238 NGGAGTLLDGKQV
+1238 NGAAGTLSDGIPVSIIGKAFLGKPGTACSDSLFPIGNFNTEEE
-1251 AILGRTFVMGPG
+1251 AI
-1263 SICSNTLLAVG
+1263 
-1274 DFDNQTEAENLNKYM
+1274 NLQKYFA
-1289 NTKFFRFM
+1289 TKFLRFM
-1297 LGIKKIAQVLTS
+1297 VGTMKVS
-1309 NIYSFVPQQ
+1309 RNITQLVYKYVPMQD
-1318 NFKNNSDI
+1318 FTRNSDVDWSKSI
-1326 TWANGLSDID
+1326 TEID
-1336 KQLYAKYG
+1336 SQLYSKYG
-1344 LEEEE
+1344 LTQEE
-1349 IAFIESMIKPME
+1349 IDYIESMIKPME

>member
-1 MKDLSIL
+1 M
-8 DSLITGRVEPH
+8 
-19 IYAFTTNTIPN
+19 
-30 YLKVGDTYR
+30 
-39 PVSKRLSE
+39 
-47 WREYFPNL
+47 
-55 EQKFEG
+55 
-61 SARITDDVY
+61 
-70 FRDFAV
+70 
-76 HYFLESEK
+76 
-84 HRTRLAETDLPEGV
+84 
-98 YYSREFFR
+98 
-106 EATVGDVEE
+106 EE
-115 AISDINDDYHSKSG
+115 AIADIHEDYNNKSG
-129 KYHYYDATTQLPT
+129 RYHYYDAKTQLPT
-142 TEKYASTGMWFPRP
+142 TERYSSTGMWFPRP

-166 RAVANGR
+166 RAVNNGR

-206 AKADVR
+206 AKADMR
-212 DEWCK
+212 DEWRK
-217 TVESAENFRNE
+217 TVESAENFRND

-240 YSIITDTLDHPTDP
+240 YSIVTDTLDHPTDP

-371 EWDRDNFSK
+371 EWDRDNFAK

-404 NESARKRMAA
+404 NESARNRMAA

-431 SVGRAEDGS
+431 SFSRAEDGS

-498 SLIRGNADKF
+498 TLLRENADKF

-537 ISACEAQDKKTITL
+537 ISTCEAQGKKTITL

-565 DTMLFLKDTASP
+565 DTMLFLKDMSSP
-577 QEYDQAVFRL
+577 QEYDQAIFRL
-587 QNQYIKTFVG
+587 QNQYIKTFVD

-623 MQEQKAQVYNV
+623 MQEQKAQIYNV

-645 ERIEEELRISPVIVM
+645 DRIEEELRISPVIVM

-701 IAAIRAAI
+701 IDAIRVAI

-730 DDMDTPDDTAP
+730 NDIDTPDDADP
-741 TDTTEATGTPTGTDT
+741 TDTTGETGKTTGTET
-756 QTDEPSTD
+756 QTDEPGD
-764 TTQTEEKAK
+764 TSQTEEKGK

-800 SDIINCIDEPNN
+800 SDIIECIDEPNN
-812 ARIAR
+812 SRIAR
-817 NLGISKVVL
+817 NLGISKPALDGIL
-826 EGMLAHADKFVLS
+826 EHADKFVLS
-839 RLDYKIHNLNQLSH
+839 RLDYKIQNLNQLSH
-853 DDSVE
+853 DDSIDPV
-858 PITRASV
+858 TRASV

-899 VMDRGNKAL
+899 VMDNGNKVL

-913 AGEFALA
+913 ASEFALA
-920 VFEKYIALGYDKE
+920 VLEKYIALGYDKE

-952 RMIYEILGLNVDNIA
+952 RMIYEILGLNVNNIA
-967 SKFTSY
+967 TKFNSY
-973 SLLEIKDEDGDI
+973 SLLDVKDEDDDI
-985 DYTKIAALLRQNKPF
+985 DYAKVAMLLRQNKPF
-1000 DSITMND
+1000 DTITMND
-1007 EITEGDEIVNFD
+1007 EITEGDEMVNFD

-1026 YQENI
+1026 YQVSD
-1031 GGQSNRSL
+1031 GGAQASARPIYHNFVGL
-1039 SKQLYPTMMQMA
+1039 SKKVEPSFMTLIMPTRWYAGGKGLDEFRNDMLNDA
-1051 ITINPKHLTMI
+1051 SVSELHDFLHPEEVFPDTNNRGGVCYLLWDYKHVKTDSDVRI
-1062 TPSRWFTGN
+1062 VSHEGN
-1071 AQDRSFVK
+1071 GVVKTSTRK
-1079 LREFVREHNH
+1079 LRYKDLDIFIRN
-1089 FRKITNFLSSSDVF
+1089 S
-1103 DGVSVPGGVNY
+1103 
-1114 FLFEPDYSGA
+1114 A
-1124 ITFKEVQQKTETCV
+1124 A
-1138 ERPLFEDGLEVILPM
+1138 
-1153 NRMISILQKVR
+1153 ISILNKVIV
-1164 ASDFVSMEEIVTGR
+1164 DETVDTMEHHISPR
-1178 NPFGIPA
+1178 RPFGLDGNFIKTADFKKEATGMVDPIKCYGKAKTVGYVERSSIP
-1185 NDADLNKEMVEAQD
+1185 
-1199 ESHEISI
+1199 SHTEWID
-1206 LCAYEKI
+1206 K
-1213 QFVSRELI
+1213 
-1221 TRNSS
+1221 
-1226 LCDHWKVFTSKM
+1226 WKVFMPYANNIGTELSDDNQNTFVVAPKSICTETFLIAGMDMDLDEASAINLSNYLRTRFARFLLSMAKISQHGTSK
-1238 NGGAGTLLDGKQV
+1238 TY
-1251 AILGRTFVMGPG
+1251 RFVP
-1263 SICSNTLLAVG
+1263 TQ
-1274 DFDNQTEAENLNKYM
+1274 DFSRAWTEA
-1289 NTKFFRFM
+1289 
-1297 LGIKKIAQVLTS
+1297 
-1309 NIYSFVPQQ
+1309 
-1318 NFKNNSDI
+1318 D
-1326 TWANGLSDID
+1326 
-1336 KQLYAKYG
+1336 LYAKYG
-1344 LEEEE
+1344 LTEEE

>member
-39 PVSKRLSE
+39 PVSKRLRE

-61 SARITDDVY
+61 SAKITDDVY

-84 HRTRLAETDLPEGV
+84 RRVRLKASDLSEGG
-98 YYSREFFR
+98 YYSKEFFR
-106 EATVGDVEE
+106 EATVDDVEE
-115 AISDINDDYHSKSG
+115 AIADIHEDYNSKSG
-129 KYHYYDATTQLPT
+129 KYHYYDSKTQLPT

-166 RAVANGR
+166 TAVANGR

-193 AKEMGAKLVVVVS
+193 AKEIGANLVVIVS

-212 DEWCK
+212 DEWRK
-217 TVESAENFRNE
+217 TVESAENFRND

-240 YSIITDTLDHPTDP
+240 YSIVTDTLDHPTDP

-266 QGENIKDKH
+266 QGENIKEKH

-285 LLVDETHFGARAE
+285 LIVDETHFGARAE
-298 KYGAVLRASQG
+298 KYGAVLRAGQG

-319 VEDILESTKEFDVNV
+319 VEDILESTKEFNVNV

-371 EWDRDNFSK
+371 EWDRDNLAK
-380 DEPKEEWENP
+380 DEPNEEWENP

-414 LRESG
+414 LRGKG

-431 SVGRAEDGS
+431 SVVKAVNGS

-483 IVVVLPYCASCDALE
+483 IVIVLPYCASCDALE
-498 SLIRGNADKF
+498 ALIKNNTDKF

-527 YKKPSDIKRA
+527 YKKPSDIKKA
-537 ISACEAQDKKTITL
+537 ISDCEAKGKKTITL

-565 DTMLFLKDTASP
+565 DTMLFLKDTSSP

-587 QNQYIKTFVG
+587 QNQYIKTFAD

-681 KTRGVAEETVE
+681 KSRGVAEETVE

-730 DDMDTPDDTAP
+730 DDMNMPDENEP
-741 TDTTEATGTPTGTDT
+741 TDTSGETGETTGTET
-756 QTDEPSTD
+756 QTDEPAD
-764 TTQTEEKAK
+764 TTQSEEKTK

-787 FFAFLTKNTVISL
+787 FFAFLTKNIVISL
-800 SDIINCIDEPNN
+800 NDIIDCIAEPNN
-812 ARIAR
+812 ARIAK

-826 EGMLAHADKFVLS
+826 EEMLAHADKFVLS
-839 RLDYKIHNLNQLSH
+839 RLDYKIQNLNQLSH
-853 DDSVE
+853 DDSIE

-887 MIDMIDDADLRA
+887 MIDMIDDADWKT
-899 VMDRGNKAL
+899 VMDSGNKVL

-920 VFEKYIALGYDKE
+920 VFEKFIVLGYDKE

-967 SKFTSY
+967 SKFNSY
-973 SLLEIKDEDGDI
+973 SLLNVKDEDGDI
-985 DYTKIAALLRQNKPF
+985 DYTKIAALLKQNKPF
-1000 DSITMND
+1000 DTITMND
-1007 EITEGDEIVNFD
+1007 EIREGDEIVNFD
-1019 VVVGNPP
+1019 IAVGNPP
-1026 YQENI
+1026 YQEEGFNNGRKLPI
-1031 GGQSNRSL
+1031 YDSFMDIS
-1039 SKQLYPTMMQMA
+1039 YA
-1051 ITINPKHLTMI
+1051 ISQQVVLI
-1062 TPSRWFTGN
+1062 TPAR
-1071 AQDRSFVK
+1071 
-1079 LREFVREHNH
+1079 
-1089 FRKITNFLSSSDVF
+1089 
-1103 DGVSVPGGVNY
+1103 
-1114 FLFEPDYSGA
+1114 FLFEAGQTAKDWNRKMLNDEHFRVMMYEPDASTIFSNAEIKGGVAISMRNSKKKCGKIGVFTAYMELNSILKKASTAEEGKAKLDSIISSQGIYRFSNKLFGEHPEIKTLSGNGTGAKIISKIVDLLPTVFMDEPEAGTECVKFLAKTKAGRQFKYIRREYLQDNPYLDTFNVMIPESNGSGA
-1124 ITFKEVQQKTETCV
+1124 FETLVSPLIAAPGEGSADTF
-1138 ERPLFEDGLEVILPM
+1138 
-1153 NRMISILQKVR
+1153 ISIGMF
-1164 ASDFVSMEEIVTGR
+1164 A
-1178 NPFGIPA
+1178 
-1185 NDADLNKEMVEAQD
+1185 
-1199 ESHEISI
+1199 
-1206 LCAYEKI
+1206 
-1213 QFVSRELI
+1213 
-1221 TRNSS
+1221 
-1226 LCDHWKVFTSKM
+1226 
-1238 NGGAGTLLDGKQV
+1238 
-1251 AILGRTFVMGPG
+1251 
-1263 SICSNTLLAVG
+1263 
-1274 DFDNQTEAENLNKYM
+1274 TEAEAECLRKYIK
-1289 NTKFFRFM
+1289 TKFARAL
-1297 LGIKKIAQVLTS
+1297 LGVKKVTQHNPKATWE
-1309 NIYSFVPQQ
+1309 YVPMQD
-1318 NFKNNSDI
+1318 F
-1326 TWANGLSDID
+1326 TAASDID
-1336 KQLYAKYG
+1336 WSKTICEIDTQLYAKYT
-1344 LEEEE
+1344 LTEDE
-1349 IAFIESMIKPME
+1349 ITFIETKVKEME

>member
-1 MKDLSIL
+1 M
-8 DSLITGRVEPH
+8 
-19 IYAFTTNTIPN
+19 
-30 YLKVGDTYR
+30 
-39 PVSKRLSE
+39 
-47 WREYFPNL
+47 
-55 EQKFEG
+55 
-61 SARITDDVY
+61 
-70 FRDFAV
+70 
-76 HYFLESEK
+76 
-84 HRTRLAETDLPEGV
+84 
-98 YYSREFFR
+98 
-106 EATVGDVEE
+106 EE
-115 AISDINDDYHSKSG
+115 AIADINDDYHSKTG
-129 KYHYYDATTQLPT
+129 RYQYYDAKTQLPT

-166 RAVANGR
+166 RAVENGR

-212 DEWCK
+212 DEWRK
-217 TVESAENFRNE
+217 TVESAENFRND

-240 YSIITDTLDHPTDP
+240 YSIVTDTLDHPTDP

-319 VEDILESTKEFDVNV
+319 VEDILESTKEFDVNI
-334 TVHLSGTP
+334 TAHLSGTP

-371 EWDRDNFSK
+371 EWDRDNFAK

-431 SVGRAEDGS
+431 SVSRAEDGS

-498 SLIRGNADKF
+498 AMIKGNADKF
-508 KNLNDYEIINIS
+508 KNLNGYEIINIS

-537 ISACEAQDKKTITL
+537 ISACEAEGKKTITL

-565 DTMLFLKDTASP
+565 DTMLFLKDTSSP

-587 QNQYIKTFVG
+587 QNQYIKTFVD

-666 QITATDILKAVSEYS
+666 QITATDIMKAVSEYS
-681 KTRGVAEETVE
+681 KSRGVAEETVE

-701 IAAIRAAI
+701 IDAIRVAI

-730 DDMDTPDDTAP
+730 DDMDTPDDAEP
-741 TDTTEATGTPTGTDT
+741 TDATGETGKTTGTET
-756 QTDEPSTD
+756 QADELGN
-764 TTQTEEKAK
+764 TTQTEEKGK
-773 DAVKQF
+773 DTVKQF

-787 FFAFLTKNTVISL
+787 FFAFLTKNIVISL
-800 SDIINCIDEPNN
+800 SDIIDCIDEPNN
-812 ARIAR
+812 ARIAK
-817 NLGISKVVL
+817 NLGISKAVL
-826 EGMLAHADKFVLS
+826 EGMLTYADKFVLS

-853 DDSVE
+853 DDSVD
-858 PITRASV
+858 PVTRASV

-899 VMDRGNKAL
+899 VMDSGNKML

-913 AGEFALA
+913 AGEFALTI
-920 VFEKYIALGYDKE
+920 FEKYIALGYDKK

-973 SLLEIKDEDGDI
+973 SLLDVKDEDGDI
-985 DYTKIAALLRQNKPF
+985 DYTKIAALLKQNKPF
-1000 DSITMND
+1000 DTITMND
-1007 EITEGDEIVNFD
+1007 EIAEGDEIVNFD
-1019 VVVGNPP
+1019 VVIGNPP
-1026 YQENI
+1026 YQLSTSQHSA
-1031 GGQSNRSL
+1031 QSKPIYDKFVGI
-1039 SKQLYPTMMQMA
+1039 SKYVDPQFVS
-1051 ITINPKHLTMI
+1051 MI
-1062 TPSRWFTGN
+1062 IPSRWFAGGMGLDGFRDAMKSDACISKMVSFANGKDCFPDTSTGG
-1071 AQDRSFVK
+1071 
-1079 LREFVREHNH
+1079 
-1089 FRKITNFLSSSDVF
+1089 IC
-1103 DGVSVPGGVNY
+1103 Y
-1114 FLFEPDYSGA
+1114 FL
-1124 ITFKEVQQKTETCV
+1124 
-1138 ERPLFEDGLEVILPM
+1138 
-1153 NRMISILQKVR
+1153 
-1164 ASDFVSMEEIVTGR
+1164 
-1178 NPFGIPA
+1178 
-1185 NDADLNKEMVEAQD
+1185 
-1199 ESHEISI
+1199 
-1206 LCAYEKI
+1206 
-1213 QFVSRELI
+1213 
-1221 TRNSS
+1221 RNSS
-1226 LCDHWKVFTSKM
+1226 WMGKCHFTSVI
-1238 NGGAGTLLDGKQV
+1238 NGVRNSGERDLSEFAVVLRDNVAQKIVQRMQSYSETPLSEKVCSINVFGFESKQRGEQTPFVDGYELLSSKGFGYVSKDALTQGENIADKYKVIVGQVISEHAAEPDKNGQYKLLSSLRILEPKQICNFSYLV
-1251 AILGRTFVMGPG
+1251 VNTFDDEQEALNFKQYLSTRFVRYLILQSVS
-1263 SICSNTLLAVG
+1263 SIHL
-1274 DFDNQTEAENLNKYM
+1274 
-1289 NTKFFRFM
+1289 TKEKF
-1297 LGIKKIAQVLTS
+1297 K
-1309 NIYSFVPQQ
+1309 FVPIQD
-1318 NFKNNSDI
+1318 FSRSWTD
-1326 TWANGLSDID
+1326 AD
-1336 KQLYAKYG
+1336 LYAKYG
-1344 LEEEE
+1344 LTEEE

>member
-61 SARITDDVY
+61 SAKITEDVY

-84 HRTRLAETDLPEGV
+84 RRIRLEPTDLPEGV

-115 AISDINDDYHSKSG
+115 AIADINEDYHSKTG
-129 KYHYYDATTQLPT
+129 RYHYYDAKMQLPT
-142 TEKYASTGMWFPRP
+142 TEKYASTGTWFPRP

-166 RAVANGR
+166 RAVDNGR

-193 AKEMGAKLVVVVS
+193 AKEMDAKLVVVVS

-212 DEWCK
+212 DEWRK
-217 TVESAENFRNE
+217 TVESAENFRND

-240 YSIITDTLDHPTDP
+240 YSIITDTLDHPTNP

-275 AQIFGRKIDL
+275 TQIFGCKIDL

-371 EWDRDNFSK
+371 EWDRDNFAKS
-380 DEPKEEWENP
+380 EHEQKEEWENP

-404 NESARKRMAA
+404 NESARRRMAA

-431 SVGRAEDGS
+431 SVVRTEDGN

-458 GSKEDEELLGFLDYD
+458 GSKEDEELLGFLDYE
-473 KIKDGKMCRH
+473 KIKDGDMCRH

-498 SLIRGNADKF
+498 ALIRNNADKF
-508 KNLNDYEIINIS
+508 KNLNGYEIINIS

-537 ISACEAQDKKTITL
+537 ISKCEAEGKKTITL

-565 DTMLFLKDTASP
+565 DTMLFLKDTSSP
-577 QEYDQAVFRL
+577 QEYDQAIFRL
-587 QNQYIKTFVG
+587 QNQYIREYVGDDGKT
-597 ENGETIKFNMK
+597 IRFNMK

-681 KTRGVAEETVE
+681 KSRGVAEETVE

-730 DDMDTPDDTAP
+730 DDMDTPDDTDP
-741 TDTTEATGTPTGTDT
+741 TDTTGATGTTTGTDT
-756 QTDEPSTD
+756 QTDEPAD
-764 TTQTEEKAK
+764 TTQTEEKTK

-800 SDIINCIDEPNN
+800 SDIIDCIDEPNN

-817 NLGISKVVL
+817 NLGISKNVL
-826 EGMLAHADKFVLS
+826 EGILTHADKFVLS

-853 DDSVE
+853 DDTVD
-858 PITRASV
+858 PVTRASV

-899 VMDRGNKAL
+899 VMDSGSKVL

-973 SLLEIKDEDGDI
+973 SLLEVKDEDGDI

-1000 DSITMND
+1000 DSIRMND
-1007 EITEGDEIVNFD
+1007 ELTEGDEIVNFD
-1019 VVVGNPP
+1019 VVLGNPP
-1026 YQENI
+1026 YQVSDGGAQASARPIYHNFVNI
-1031 GGQSNRSL
+1031 SKKVEPSFMSIIMPTRWYAGGKGLDEFRNDMLSDTSIAELHDFLHPEEVFPDTNNRGGVCYL
-1039 SKQLYPTMMQMA
+1039 LWDH
-1051 ITINPKHLTMI
+1051 KHNKTDSDVRI
-1062 TPSRWFTGN
+1062 VSHEGN
-1071 AQDRSFVK
+1071 GVVKTSTRK
-1079 LREFVREHNH
+1079 LRYKDLDIFIRN
-1089 FRKITNFLSSSDVF
+1089 S
-1103 DGVSVPGGVNY
+1103 
-1114 FLFEPDYSGA
+1114 A
-1124 ITFKEVQQKTETCV
+1124 A
-1138 ERPLFEDGLEVILPM
+1138 
-1153 NRMISILQKVR
+1153 ISILNKVIADETVDTMER
-1164 ASDFVSMEEIVTGR
+1164 HISPRRPFGLDGNFIKTADFKKEVTGMTDPVKCYGKAKTVGYVER
-1178 NPFGIPA
+1178 SNIP
-1185 NDADLNKEMVEAQD
+1185 
-1199 ESHEISI
+1199 SHTEWID
-1206 LCAYEKI
+1206 K
-1213 QFVSRELI
+1213 
-1221 TRNSS
+1221 
-1226 LCDHWKVFTSKM
+1226 WKVFMPYANNIGTELNDDNQNTFVVAPKSICTETFLIAGMDLELDETSATNLSNYLRTRFARFLLSMAKISQHGTSK
-1238 NGGAGTLLDGKQV
+1238 TY
-1251 AILGRTFVMGPG
+1251 R
-1263 SICSNTLLAVG
+1263 
-1274 DFDNQTEAENLNKYM
+1274 
-1289 NTKFFRFM
+1289 
-1297 LGIKKIAQVLTS
+1297 
-1309 NIYSFVPQQ
+1309 FVPTQD
-1318 NFKNNSDI
+1318 FSSAWTDEE
-1326 TWANGLSDID
+1326 
-1336 KQLYAKYG
+1336 LYAKYG
-1344 LEEEE
+1344 LAEEE

>member
-8 DSLITGRVEPH
+8 DNLITGRVEPH

-47 WREYFPNL
+47 WEEYYPNL
-55 EQKFEG
+55 EKQFEG
-61 SARITDDVY
+61 SAKITDSVF
-70 FRDFAV
+70 FRDHSV
-76 HYFLESEK
+76 HYFLESWK
-84 HRTRLAETDLPEGV
+84 HRTRLGVKDIPEGT
-98 YYSREFFR
+98 YYSREFFK
-106 EATVGDVEE
+106 EATVDDIKD
-115 AISDINDDYHSKSG
+115 AITDIHEDYHSKTG
-129 KYHYYDATTQLPT
+129 KYHYYDAKTQLPT

-212 DEWCK
+212 DEWRK
-217 TVESAENFRNE
+217 TVESAENFRND
-228 YEFFSSA
+228 YEFLSSA

-240 YSIITDTLDHPTDP
+240 YRIISETIDNSEHP
-254 KKVVVFLTLQDL
+254 KNVVVFLTLQDL
-266 QGENIKDKH
+266 QGAKIKEKH
-275 AQIFGRKIDL
+275 TQIFGRKIDL

-319 VEDILESTKEFDVNV
+319 VEDILESTKEFDVKV

-350 FDREQDLIAFYQFTD
+350 FDREQDLIAFYQFAD

-371 EWDRDNFSK
+371 EWDRDNFAK

-419 MSDAFSALFKPK
+419 MSDAFSALFVPK
-431 SVGRAEDGS
+431 SIGKADDGS

-450 LELLEVID
+450 LELFEVID
-458 GSKEDEELLGFLDYD
+458 GSKDDEELLGFLDYN

-483 IVVVLPYCASCDALE
+483 IVIVLPYCASCDALE
-498 SLIRGNADKF
+498 ALIKNNTDKF

-527 YKKPSDIKRA
+527 YKKPSDIKKA
-537 ISACEAQDKKTITL
+537 ISDCEAKGKKTITL

-565 DTMLFLKDTASP
+565 DTMLFLKDTSSP

-587 QNQYIKTFVG
+587 QNQYIKTFAD

-681 KTRGVAEETVE
+681 KSRGVAEETVE

-730 DDMDTPDDTAP
+730 DDMNMPDENEP
-741 TDTTEATGTPTGTDT
+741 TDTSGETGETTGTET
-756 QTDEPSTD
+756 QTDEPAD
-764 TTQTEEKAK
+764 TTQSEEKTK

-787 FFAFLTKNTVISL
+787 FFAFLTKNIVISL
-800 SDIINCIDEPNN
+800 NDIIECIAEPNN
-812 ARIAR
+812 ARIAK

-826 EGMLAHADKFVLS
+826 EEMLAHADKFVLS
-839 RLDYKIHNLNQLSH
+839 RLDYKIQNLNQLSH

-887 MIDMIDDADLRA
+887 MIDMIDDADWRT
-899 VMDRGNKAL
+899 VMDSGNKVL

-920 VFEKYIALGYDKE
+920 VFEKHIALGYDKE
-933 ALKDA
+933 ALKDV

-973 SLLEIKDEDGDI
+973 SLLEVKDEGGDI
-985 DYTKIAALLRQNKPF
+985 DYAKIAELLKQNKPF

-1007 EITEGDEIVNFD
+1007 EITKGDETVKFD

-1026 YQENI
+1026 YQLSTSQHSAQGRPIYDKFVGISKYVEP
-1031 GGQSNRSL
+1031 RFVSL
-1039 SKQLYPTMMQMA
+1039 
-1051 ITINPKHLTMI
+1051 II
-1062 TPSRWFTGN
+1062 PSRWFAGGMGLDSFRDEMKSDACISKMVSFANGKDCFPDTSTGG
-1071 AQDRSFVK
+1071 
-1079 LREFVREHNH
+1079 
-1089 FRKITNFLSSSDVF
+1089 IC
-1103 DGVSVPGGVNY
+1103 Y
-1114 FLFEPDYSGA
+1114 FL
-1124 ITFKEVQQKTETCV
+1124 
-1138 ERPLFEDGLEVILPM
+1138 
-1153 NRMISILQKVR
+1153 
-1164 ASDFVSMEEIVTGR
+1164 
-1178 NPFGIPA
+1178 
-1185 NDADLNKEMVEAQD
+1185 
-1199 ESHEISI
+1199 
-1206 LCAYEKI
+1206 
-1213 QFVSRELI
+1213 
-1221 TRNSS
+1221 RNSS
-1226 LCDHWKVFTSKM
+1226 WMGKCHFTSVINGVM
-1238 NGGAGTLLDGKQV
+1238 NSGERVLSEFDVVLRDNVAQRIVQRMQSYSETPLSEKVCSINVFGFESKQHGERTPFIDGYELLSSKGFGYVAKETLTQGENIADKYKVIVGQVISEHAAEPDKNGQYKLLSSLRILEPKQICNFSYLV
-1251 AILGRTFVMGPG
+1251 VNTFDDKQEALNFKQYLSTRFVRYLILQSVS
-1263 SICSNTLLAVG
+1263 SIHL
-1274 DFDNQTEAENLNKYM
+1274 
-1289 NTKFFRFM
+1289 TKEKF
-1297 LGIKKIAQVLTS
+1297 K
-1309 NIYSFVPQQ
+1309 FVPIQD
-1318 NFKNNSDI
+1318 FSRAWTD
-1326 TWANGLSDID
+1326 AD
-1336 KQLYAKYG
+1336 LYAKYE
-1344 LEEEE
+1344 LTEEE

>member
-61 SARITDDVY
+61 SAKITEDVY

-84 HRTRLAETDLPEGV
+84 RRIRLEPTDLPEGV

-115 AISDINDDYHSKSG
+115 AIADIHDDYESKSG
-129 KYHYYDATTQLPT
+129 KYHYYDAKTQLPT

-212 DEWCK
+212 DEWRK
-217 TVESAENFRNE
+217 TVESAENFRND

-240 YSIITDTLDHPTDP
+240 YSIVTDTLNHPTEP

-371 EWDRDNFSK
+371 EWDRENFAK

-419 MSDAFSALFKPK
+419 MSDAFAALFKPK
-431 SVGRAEDGS
+431 SVGRADDGT

-458 GSKEDEELLGFLDYD
+458 GSKEDEELLGFLDYE
-473 KIKDGKMCRH
+473 KIKDGNMCRH

-498 SLIRGNADKF
+498 ALIRNNADKF
-508 KNLNDYEIINIS
+508 KNLNGYEIINIS

-537 ISACEAQDKKTITL
+537 ISKCEAEGKKTITL

-577 QEYDQAVFRL
+577 QDYDQAIFRL
-587 QNQYIKTFVG
+587 QNQYIKEYVG
-597 ENGETIKFNMK
+597 DDGKNIRYNMK

-614 DFDPDRVFV
+614 DFDPDRVFI
-623 MQEQKAQVYNV
+623 MQGQKAQVYNV
-634 NTDEAGNSKLR
+634 NTDETGNGKLH
-645 ERIEEELRISPVIVM
+645 ERIEEELRISPIIVM
-660 NKDKIV
+660 NKDRIT
-666 QITATDILKAVSEYS
+666 QIEATDIMKAVSEYS
-681 KTRGVAEETVE
+681 KTRGVAEETIE

-701 IAAIRAAI
+701 IDAIRVAI
-709 ERENELGS
+709 EQENELGS
-717 KAGLTIKGADGDG
+717 KAGLTIKAAAGDG
-730 DDMDTPDDTAP
+730 DDMDAPEDDEP
-741 TDTTEATGTPTGTDT
+741 TEPTGATGTDT
-756 QTDEPSTD
+756 GTD
-764 TTQTEEKAK
+764 TPTDTPTETTQKEEKGK

-787 FFAFLTKNTVISL
+787 FFAFLTKNRIISL
-800 SDIINCIDEPNN
+800 RDVIACIDEPNN

-817 NLGISKVVL
+817 NLGISKTVL
-826 EGMLAHADKFVLS
+826 EGILAHADRFVINN
-839 RLDYKIHNLNQLSH
+839 LDNKILNLNQLSH

-899 VMDRGNKAL
+899 VMDSGKKVL

-933 ALKDA
+933 VLKDA
-938 IYTIPTSGITYEFT
+938 IYAIPTSGITYEFT

-985 DYTKIAALLRQNKPF
+985 DYAKIAALLRQNKPF
-1000 DSITMND
+1000 DSIRMND

-1019 VVVGNPP
+1019 VVLGNPP
-1026 YQENI
+1026 YQLT
-1031 GGQSNRSL
+1031 GGSGGTNDAPIYQHFVEVAYEANPTFVSL
-1039 SKQLYPTMMQMA
+1039 IIPSKWFATGREHLLGDFRKKMLGDKSIKGMVSYSDSHEVFPDVA
-1051 ITINPKHLTMI
+1051 IKGGICYFLHDGK
-1062 TPSRWFTGN
+1062 FTGN
-1071 AQDRSFVK
+1071 CAYKLIQNGTESLVSRKLDEFDILIQDPRLESI
-1079 LREFVREHNH
+1079 VR
-1089 FRKITNFLSSSDVF
+1089 K
-1103 DGVSVPGGVNY
+1103 VSQDIKDQDNTVASII
-1114 FLFEPDYSGA
+1114 SGD
-1124 ITFKEVQQKTETCV
+1124 T
-1138 ERPLFEDGLEVILPM
+1138 
-1153 NRMISILQKVR
+1153 
-1164 ASDFVSMEEIVTGR
+1164 
-1178 NPFGIPA
+1178 PFGIPTNPKTSSKRA
-1185 NDADLNKEMVEAQD
+1185 FPVYDRCDG
-1199 ESHEISI
+1199 SHDTMLFYLEKATRKIS
-1206 LCAYEKI
+1206 Y
-1213 QFVSRELI
+1213 
-1221 TRNSS
+1221 
-1226 LCDHWKVFTSKM
+1226 
-1238 NGGAGTLLDGKQV
+1238 
-1251 AILGRTFVMGPG
+1251 
-1263 SICSNTLLAVG
+1263 
-1274 DFDNQTEAENLNKYM
+1274 
-1289 NTKFFRFM
+1289 
-1297 LGIKKIAQVLTS
+1297 
-1309 NIYSFVPQQ
+1309 
-1318 NFKNNSDI
+1318 
-1326 TWANGLSDID
+1326 ID
-1336 KQLYAKYG
+1336 KQQISKNSQDVEKYKVFLPKAYGAGDSFPHQIVGQPEYAPTNSVCSQTYLYAAFSSEIEAKNFITYLKTKMFRALVLASKTSQDLPSKTYRFVPILDFSKPWTDEELYAKYE
-1344 LEEEE
+1344 LTEEE

>member
-55 EQKFEG
+55 EQRFEG
-61 SARITDDVY
+61 SAKITDDVY

-76 HYFLESEK
+76 HYFMESEK
-84 HRTRLAETDLPEGV
+84 RRIRLEPTDLPEGV

-115 AISDINDDYHSKSG
+115 AIADINEDYHSKTG
-129 KYHYYDATTQLPT
+129 RYHYYDAKTQLPT
-142 TEKYASTGMWFPRP
+142 MEKYASTGMWFPRP

-212 DEWCK
+212 DEWRK
-217 TVESAENFRNE
+217 TVESAENFRND

-240 YSIITDTLDHPTDP
+240 YSIVTDTLNHPTEP

-371 EWDRDNFSK
+371 EWDRDNFAK

-431 SVGRAEDGS
+431 SVVKADNGS

-483 IVVVLPYCASCDALE
+483 IVIVLPYCASCDALE
-498 SLIRGNADKF
+498 ALIRNNTDKF
-508 KNLNDYEIINIS
+508 KNLNGYEIINIS

-537 ISACEAQDKKTITL
+537 ISACEAEGKKTITL

-565 DTMLFLKDTASP
+565 DTMLFLKDTSSP

-587 QNQYIKTFVG
+587 QNQYIKTFVD

-614 DFDPDRVFV
+614 DFDPDRVFI

-645 ERIEEELRISPVIVM
+645 ERIEEELRISPIIVM

-681 KTRGVAEETVE
+681 KSRGVAEETVE

-730 DDMDTPDDTAP
+730 DDMDTPEEDKP
-741 TDTTEATGTPTGTDT
+741 TDITGTTDIPTGTDT
-756 QTDEPSTD
+756 PTDEHSTD
-764 TTQTEEKAK
+764 TTQAEEKAK

-800 SDIINCIDEPNN
+800 SDIIDCIDDPNN

-817 NLGISKVVL
+817 NLGINKVVL

-887 MIDMIDDADLRA
+887 MIDMIEDSDLRA
-899 VMDRGNKAL
+899 VIDSGSKVL

-973 SLLEIKDEDGDI
+973 SLLEVKDEDDDI
-985 DYTKIAALLRQNKPF
+985 DYAKIASLLRQYKPF

-1007 EITEGDEIVNFD
+1007 EITEGDEVVNFD

-1026 YQENI
+1026 YQIND
-1031 GGQSNRSL
+1031 GGNKASASPI
-1039 SKQLYPTMMQMA
+1039 Y
-1051 ITINPKHLTMI
+1051 
-1062 TPSRWFTGN
+1062 
-1071 AQDRSFVK
+1071 
-1079 LREFVREHNH
+1079 NH
-1089 FRKITNFLSSSDVF
+1089 FV
-1103 DGVSVPGGVNY
+1103 GVG
-1114 FLFEPDYSGA
+1114 
-1124 ITFKEVQQKTETCV
+1124 KT
-1138 ERPLFEDGLEVILPM
+1138 LG
-1153 NRMISILQKVR
+1153 SH
-1164 ASDFVSMEEIVTGR
+1164 FVSMIM
-1178 NPFGIPA
+1178 PA
-1185 NDADLNKEMVEAQD
+1185 KWYSGGKGLDAFRTEMLNDT
-1199 ESHEISI
+1199 HIS
-1206 LCAYEKI
+1206 KI
-1213 QFVSRELI
+1213 MDY
-1221 TRNSS
+1221 TNS
-1226 LCDHWKVFTSKM
+1226 LDCFPNVDIA
-1238 NGGAGTLLDGKQV
+1238 GGVCYFLRDIGHSGECVYTNFIGGNSTTTTKQ
-1251 AILGRTFVMGPG
+1251 
-1263 SICSNTLLAVG
+1263 
-1274 DFDNQTEAENLNKYM
+1274 LNKYDILIRYPM
-1289 NTKFFRFM
+1289 ADSIISKVVAYEEDTLDKLVTARKPFGLATNVKPQNAGELTLRYNGGTGLYPREEISVGKQMIDKWKVIISYLTAEHAGQPDKNGQFRVLSTMEVLPPQAICTETYLVAGAFDTDDEARNYERYLKTRFVRFLIGQVAVSQHITKSCFRFVPFQDFTEEWTDTR
-1297 LGIKKIAQVLTS
+1297 LYTKYNLT
-1309 NIYSFVPQQ
+1309 N
-1318 NFKNNSDI
+1318 
-1326 TWANGLSDID
+1326 
-1336 KQLYAKYG
+1336 
-1344 LEEEE
+1344 EE
-1349 IAFIESMIKPME
+1349 ISFIESIIKPMS

>member
-61 SARITDDVY
+61 SAKITEDVY

-84 HRTRLAETDLPEGV
+84 RRIRLEPTDLPEGV

-115 AISDINDDYHSKSG
+115 AIADINDDYHSKTG
-129 KYHYYDATTQLPT
+129 RYHYYDAKTQLPT
-142 TEKYASTGMWFPRP
+142 TEKYASTGEWFPRP

-166 RAVANGR
+166 RAVDNGR

-212 DEWCK
+212 DEWRK
-217 TVESAENFRNE
+217 TVESAENFRND

-240 YSIITDTLDHPTDP
+240 YSIVTDTLDHPTDP

-371 EWDRDNFSK
+371 EWDRDNFAK

-431 SVGRAEDGS
+431 SIGRVDDGS

-458 GSKEDEELLGFLDYD
+458 GSKEDEELLGFLDYE

-498 SLIRGNADKF
+498 ALIRGNTDKF

-537 ISACEAQDKKTITL
+537 ISACEAQSKKTITL

-565 DTMLFLKDTASP
+565 DTMLFLKDTSSP

-587 QNQYIKTFVG
+587 QNQYIKTFVD

-730 DDMDTPDDTAP
+730 DDMDMPDDTDP
-741 TDTTEATGTPTGTDT
+741 MGTTGATGTTTGTDT
-756 QTDEPSTD
+756 QTDVPAD
-764 TTQTEEKAK
+764 TTQTEEKTK

-899 VMDRGNKAL
+899 VMDSGNKVL

-920 VFEKYIALGYDKE
+920 VFEKYISLGYDKE
-933 ALKDA
+933 VLKDA

-973 SLLEIKDEDGDI
+973 SLLEVKDEDGDI
-985 DYTKIAALLRQNKPF
+985 DYAKIAALLRQNKPF
-1000 DSITMND
+1000 DSIRMND

-1019 VVVGNPP
+1019 VVLGNPP
-1026 YQENI
+1026 YQLT
-1031 GGQSNRSL
+1031 GGSGGTNDAPIYQHFVEVAYEANPTFVSL
-1039 SKQLYPTMMQMA
+1039 IIPSKWFATGREHLLGDFRKKMLGDKSIKGMVSYSDSHEVFPDVA
-1051 ITINPKHLTMI
+1051 IKGGICYFLHDGK
-1062 TPSRWFTGN
+1062 FTGN
-1071 AQDRSFVK
+1071 CAYKLIQNGTESLVSRKLDEFDILIQDPRLESI
-1079 LREFVREHNH
+1079 VR
-1089 FRKITNFLSSSDVF
+1089 K
-1103 DGVSVPGGVNY
+1103 VSQDIKDQDNTVASII
-1114 FLFEPDYSGA
+1114 SGD
-1124 ITFKEVQQKTETCV
+1124 T
-1138 ERPLFEDGLEVILPM
+1138 
-1153 NRMISILQKVR
+1153 
-1164 ASDFVSMEEIVTGR
+1164 
-1178 NPFGIPA
+1178 PFGIPTNPKTSSKRA
-1185 NDADLNKEMVEAQD
+1185 FPVYDTCDG
-1199 ESHEISI
+1199 SHDTMLFYLEKATRKIS
-1206 LCAYEKI
+1206 Y
-1213 QFVSRELI
+1213 
-1221 TRNSS
+1221 
-1226 LCDHWKVFTSKM
+1226 
-1238 NGGAGTLLDGKQV
+1238 
-1251 AILGRTFVMGPG
+1251 
-1263 SICSNTLLAVG
+1263 
-1274 DFDNQTEAENLNKYM
+1274 
-1289 NTKFFRFM
+1289 
-1297 LGIKKIAQVLTS
+1297 
-1309 NIYSFVPQQ
+1309 
-1318 NFKNNSDI
+1318 
-1326 TWANGLSDID
+1326 ID
-1336 KQLYAKYG
+1336 KQQIIKNSQDVEKYKVFLPKAYGAGDSFPHQIVGQPEYAPTNSVCSQTYLYAAFSSEIEAKNFITYLKTKTFRALVLASKTSQDLPSKTYRFVPILDFSKPWTDEELYAKYE
-1344 LEEEE
+1344 LTEEE

>member
-1 MKDLSIL
+1 MMKDLSIL

-61 SARITDDVY
+61 SAKITEDVY

-84 HRTRLAETDLPEGV
+84 RRIRLESTDLPEGV

-115 AISDINDDYHSKSG
+115 AIADINEDYHSKTG
-129 KYHYYDATTQLPT
+129 RYHYYDAKTQLPT
-142 TEKYASTGMWFPRP
+142 TEKYASTGTWFPRP

-166 RAVANGR
+166 RAVDNGR

-212 DEWCK
+212 DEWRK
-217 TVESAENFRNE
+217 TVESAENFRND
-228 YEFFSSA
+228 YEFLSSA

-240 YSIITDTLDHPTDP
+240 YSIVTDTLDHPTDP

-371 EWDRDNFSK
+371 EWDRDNFAK

-431 SVGRAEDGS
+431 SVVRADNGN

-483 IVVVLPYCASCDALE
+483 IVIVLPYCASCDALE
-498 SLIRGNADKF
+498 ALIRGNADKF

-520 GVDNPNR
+520 GVDNPSR

-537 ISACEAQDKKTITL
+537 ISACEAEGKKTITL

-565 DTMLFLKDTASP
+565 DTMLFLKDTSSP

-587 QNQYIKTFVG
+587 QNQYIKTFVD

-660 NKDKIV
+660 NKDRIV
-666 QITATDILKAVSEYS
+666 RITATDILKAVSEYS
-681 KTRGVAEETVE
+681 KSRGVAEETVE

-701 IAAIRAAI
+701 IDAIRAAI

-730 DDMDTPDDTAP
+730 VDMDTPDDTDP
-741 TDTTEATGTPTGTDT
+741 TNTTGETGSPTGTDT
-756 QTDEPSTD
+756 PTDEPAG
-764 TTQTEEKAK
+764 TTQAEEKTK

-899 VMDRGNKAL
+899 VMDSGNKVL

-920 VFEKYIALGYDKE
+920 VFEKYISLGYDKE
-933 ALKDA
+933 VLKDA

-952 RMIYEILGLNVDNIA
+952 RMIYEILDLSVDNIA
-967 SKFTSY
+967 SKFNSY
-973 SLLEIKDEDGDI
+973 SLLDVKDEDGDI
-985 DYTKIAALLRQNKPF
+985 DYTKIAALLKQNKPF
-1000 DSITMND
+1000 DTITMND
-1007 EITEGDEIVNFD
+1007 EIAEGDEIVNFD
-1019 VVVGNPP
+1019 IVVGNPP
-1026 YQENI
+1026 YQLKDGS
-1031 GGQSNRSL
+1031 GGTNDAPIYQHFVESAHAVNPKISTLIMPSKWFTSGREHLLGEFRQKMLNNRSIQNMVVY
-1039 SKQLYPTMMQMA
+1039 S
-1051 ITINPKHLTMI
+1051 
-1062 TPSRWFTGN
+1062 
-1071 AQDRSFVK
+1071 D
-1079 LREFVREHNH
+1079 
-1089 FRKITNFLSSSDVF
+1089 FRDIFPDVNIK
-1103 DGVSVPGGVNY
+1103 GGLCYYQYNSN
-1114 FLFEPDYSGA
+1114 YSGDCSYKLIQGGKSSVCSRRLNEYDVLIQNPTLAA
-1124 ITFKEVQQKTETCV
+1124 IVKKISNFDN
-1138 ERPLFEDGLEVILPM
+1138 EDVGSVASI
-1153 NRMISILQKVR
+1153 ISN
-1164 ASDFVSMEEIVTGR
+1164 DT
-1178 NPFGIPA
+1178 PFGIPTNPA
-1185 NDADLNKEMVEAQD
+1185 TSKKNPYDVFNNASDDHNTQLFYLDKAKRKIAYINRNDVKKNAQDIDFHKVFIPAAYGAGEDFPHQIVGRPEYAEPNSVCSQTYLYATFRSEEEAKNFISYLKTKVFRALVWACRIEQHLPNKTYRFVPLQDFSKPWTDAD
-1199 ESHEISI
+1199 
-1206 LCAYEKI
+1206 
-1213 QFVSRELI
+1213 
-1221 TRNSS
+1221 
-1226 LCDHWKVFTSKM
+1226 
-1238 NGGAGTLLDGKQV
+1238 
-1251 AILGRTFVMGPG
+1251 
-1263 SICSNTLLAVG
+1263 
-1274 DFDNQTEAENLNKYM
+1274 
-1289 NTKFFRFM
+1289 
-1297 LGIKKIAQVLTS
+1297 
-1309 NIYSFVPQQ
+1309 
-1318 NFKNNSDI
+1318 
-1326 TWANGLSDID
+1326 
-1336 KQLYAKYG
+1336 LYAKYE
-1344 LEEEE
+1344 LTEEE

>member
-1 MKDLSIL
+1 MSNH
-8 DSLITGRVEPH
+8 T
-19 IYAFTTNTIPN
+19 YTTNTIPN

-47 WREYFPNL
+47 WQEHFPNL
-55 EQKFEG
+55 QKRFEG
-61 SARITDDVY
+61 SAKITDDVY

-84 HRTRLAETDLPEGV
+84 NRVRLEPGDLPDNI
-98 YYSREFFR
+98 YYSREFFK
-106 EATVGDVEE
+106 EATVSDVEA
-115 AISDINDDYHSKSG
+115 AIADINEDYHAKSG
-129 KYHYYDATTQLPT
+129 KYHYYDAKTQLPT
-142 TEKYASTGMWFPRP
+142 TEKYASTGMWFPRL

-193 AKEMGAKLVVVVS
+193 AKEMDAKLVVVVS

-212 DEWCK
+212 DEWRK
-217 TVESAENFRNE
+217 TVESAENFRND
-228 YEFFSSA
+228 YEFFAAA

-240 YSIITDTLDHPTDP
+240 YSIVTETLDHPTSP

-319 VEDILESTKEFDVNV
+319 VEDILESTKVFDVNV
-334 TVHLSGTP
+334 TIHLSGTP
-342 YRILMSDE
+342 YRILMGDE

-371 EWDRDNFSK
+371 EWDRDNFAKS
-380 DEPKEEWENP
+380 EQEQKEEWENP

-414 LRESG
+414 LRENG

-431 SVGRAEDGS
+431 SVGKDSDGN

-450 LELLEVID
+450 LELLQVID

-473 KIKDGKMCRH
+473 KIKGGKMCRH

-498 SLIRGNADKF
+498 ALIRKNADQF
-508 KNLNDYEIINIS
+508 KNLNSYEIINIS
-520 GVDNPNR
+520 GVDNPNK
-527 YKKPSDIKRA
+527 YKKPSDIKKA
-537 ISACEAQDKKTITL
+537 ITRCEEQGKKTITL

-565 DTMLFLKDTASP
+565 DTMLFLKDTSSP
-577 QEYDQAVFRL
+577 QEYDQAMFRL
-587 QNQYIKTFVG
+587 QNQYTKTYVD

-634 NTDEAGNSKLR
+634 NTDEAGNSKLC
-645 ERIEEELRISPVIVM
+645 ERIEEELRISPLIVM

-701 IAAIRAAI
+701 IATIRAAI

-730 DDMDTPDDTAP
+730 DDMDIPDNAEPDGTTGETDLSTERDPSADASAETAQ
-741 TDTTEATGTPTGTDT
+741 A
-756 QTDEPSTD
+756 
-764 TTQTEEKAK
+764 EEKTK

-817 NLGISKVVL
+817 NLGISKAVL
-826 EGMLAHADKFVLS
+826 EGMLAHADKFVLRS
-839 RLDYKIHNLNQLSH
+839 LDYKIHNLNQLSH

-873 GESEVITPKHICKD
+873 GESEVITPAHICKD
-887 MIDMIDDADLRA
+887 MIAMIDDADLRA
-899 VMDRGNKAL
+899 TMDRGNKLL

-933 ALKDA
+933 VLKNA

-967 SKFTSY
+967 SKFNSY
-973 SLLEIKDEDGDI
+973 SLLAVKDEDGDI
-985 DYTKIAALLRQNKPF
+985 NYAKIAALLRQNKPF

-1039 SKQLYPTMMQMA
+1039 SKQLYPTMIQIA
-1051 ITINPKHLTMI
+1051 VTINPRHLTMI

-1089 FRKITNFLSSSDVF
+1089 FRKITNFLNSSDVF

-1114 FLFEPDYSGA
+1114 FLYEPNYSGTV
-1124 ITFKEVQQKTETCV
+1124 TFKEVQQKVETCV

-1153 NRMISILQKVR
+1153 NKMISILQKVR
-1164 ASDFVSMEEIVTGR
+1164 TTDFVSMEEIVTGR

-1185 NDADLNKEMVEAQD
+1185 NDTDLNKEMVEARD
-1199 ESHEISI
+1199 STHEISI
-1206 LCAYEKI
+1206 LCAYEKV
-1213 QFVSRELI
+1213 QYVRRELI
-1221 TRNSS
+1221 TRNSA

-1318 NFKNNSDI
+1318 NFKNDSDI
-1326 TWANGLSDID
+1326 IWTKELPDID
-1336 KQLYAKYG
+1336 KQLYSKYE
-1344 LEEEE
+1344 LTEEE

>member
-61 SARITDDVY
+61 SAKITEDVY

-84 HRTRLAETDLPEGV
+84 HRIRLEPTDLPEGV

-115 AISDINDDYHSKSG
+115 AIADIHDDYNSRSG
-129 KYHYYDATTQLPT
+129 KYHYYDAATQLPT

-156 NQQATIDAFK
+156 NQRATIDAFK
-166 RAVANGR
+166 KAVANGR

-212 DEWCK
+212 DEWRK
-217 TVESAENFRNE
+217 TVESAENFRND

-240 YSIITDTLDHPTDP
+240 YSIITDTLDHPTAP

-266 QGENIKDKH
+266 QGENIKNKH

-319 VEDILESTKEFDVNV
+319 VEDILESTKEFNVNV

-371 EWDRDNFSK
+371 EWDRDNFAK

-431 SVGRAEDGS
+431 SVVKADNGN

-483 IVVVLPYCASCDALE
+483 IVIVLPYCASCDALE
-498 SLIRGNADKF
+498 ALIRGNADRF

-520 GVDNPNR
+520 GVDNPSR

-537 ISACEAQDKKTITL
+537 ISACEAEGKKTITL

-565 DTMLFLKDTASP
+565 DTMLFLKDTSSP

-587 QNQYIKTFVG
+587 QNQYIKTFVD

-634 NTDEAGNSKLR
+634 NTDEAGNSRLR

-681 KTRGVAEETVE
+681 KSRGVAEETVE

-701 IAAIRAAI
+701 IDAIRAAI

-730 DDMDTPDDTAP
+730 DDMNTPDDTDP
-741 TDTTEATGTPTGTDT
+741 TDTTGATGTTTGTDT
-756 QTDEPSTD
+756 QTDEPAD
-764 TTQTEEKAK
+764 TTQTEEKTK

-800 SDIINCIDEPNN
+800 SDIIDCIDEPNN

-817 NLGISKVVL
+817 NLGISKTVL

-853 DDSVE
+853 DDTVD
-858 PITRASV
+858 PVTRASV

-899 VMDRGNKAL
+899 VMDSGKKVL

-973 SLLEIKDEDGDI
+973 SLLEVKDEGGDI
-985 DYTKIAALLRQNKPF
+985 DYDKIAALLKQNKPF
-1000 DSITMND
+1000 NSITMND

-1019 VVVGNPP
+1019 IVVGNPP
-1026 YQENI
+1026 YQLKDGS
-1031 GGQSNRSL
+1031 GGTNDAPIYQHFVESAHAVSPTISTLIMPSKWFTSGREHLLGEFRQRMLNNRSIQNMVVY
-1039 SKQLYPTMMQMA
+1039 S
-1051 ITINPKHLTMI
+1051 
-1062 TPSRWFTGN
+1062 
-1071 AQDRSFVK
+1071 D
-1079 LREFVREHNH
+1079 
-1089 FRKITNFLSSSDVF
+1089 FRDIFPDVNIK
-1103 DGVSVPGGVNY
+1103 GGLCYYQYNSN
-1114 FLFEPDYSGA
+1114 YSGDCSYRLIQGGKSSVCNRRLNEYDVLIQNPTLAA
-1124 ITFKEVQQKTETCV
+1124 IVKKIAD
-1138 ERPLFEDGLEVILPM
+1138 FENDGAGSVASI
-1153 NRMISILQKVR
+1153 ISN
-1164 ASDFVSMEEIVTGR
+1164 DT
-1178 NPFGIPA
+1178 PFGIPTNPA
-1185 NDADLNKEMVEAQD
+1185 TSKKNPYDVFNNASDDHNTQLFYLDRAKRKIAYINRNAVKKNAQHID
-1199 ESHEISI
+1199 FH
-1206 LCAYEKI
+1206 
-1213 QFVSRELI
+1213 
-1221 TRNSS
+1221 
-1226 LCDHWKVFTSKM
+1226 KVFIPAAY
-1238 NGGAGTLLDGKQV
+1238 GAGEDFPHQIV
-1251 AILGRTFVMGPG
+1251 GRPEYAGPNSVCSQTYLYATFQ
-1263 SICSNTLLAVG
+1263 SEK
-1274 DFDNQTEAENLNKYM
+1274 EAKNFISYLKTKVFRALVWACRIEQHLPNKTY
-1289 NTKFFRFM
+1289 R
-1297 LGIKKIAQVLTS
+1297 
-1309 NIYSFVPQQ
+1309 FVPLQD
-1318 NFKNNSDI
+1318 FSKPWTD
-1326 TWANGLSDID
+1326 AE
-1336 KQLYAKYG
+1336 LYAKYG
-1344 LEEEE
+1344 LTEEE